1 MPNDDGL
8 DNPETDP
15 ERDAFNRWPF
25 SKRLADLIAGFD
37 TTNGAP
43 VIGIFGKWGYG
54 KSTVLNYIKRELKT
68 TYSETV
74 VAYEFNPWLFTNQE
88 ELVAA
93 FLVSLT
99 AELKVSLGTRGKQF
113 GKWLEKSSG
122 LFGMIPFGIGSG
134 AAKLTEQ
141 IGKDLANDPLSS
153 RRDRAFEI
161 MRQATRTVVVL
172 IDDLDRLDPDEILTM
187 LKLVRLNGNLPR
199 VVYVLAFDDTMVARA
214 VGAKYGSGLEAGRQF
229 LEKIIQYP
237 FTLPA
242 VGQDRLVALVVKQ
255 AREACAA
262 AGVALSEDEWRAFG
276 NLMDAHLSR
285 RLNTPRQAI
294 RYANALRFALP
305 MLSGLVNP
313 FDQMLI
319 EGLRVLFPE
328 VYALVRDDARSFTFL
343 SENGTVR
350 VLGSFSADDA
360 MMGAPDTE
368 VAAAVAIVKELFPGG
383 PGRPKSIA
391 RLQYFDRYFSYA
403 VSREEI
409 LESELAETV
418 RTARDDLE
426 LSAALATLA
435 QAGPP
440 RLIRAVSDL
449 RPDLDPEHLGVL
461 CRALARIG
469 GRFISDRR
477 ALLAQSTEPTF
488 DPLAKQAVNLLA
500 GLILEIPNSGG
511 LRERAVLGVI
521 ELADPVE
528 FAIVVA
534 RHLRQVLFSRDKPA
548 RESGRANEPGEDEI
562 SEEAKQAFGEL
573 LARRIRAL
581 ATANPDLIFTRPDG
595 PRIIDEWYGDNS
607 ADLRQWLEERFEGEP
622 AEALRF
628 FNLIDEEKDGRYSFL
643 WYPLEMIVSP
653 KVLTNGL
660 IAALEAAP
668 NAGDPQLRARVGR
681 FLGPFNPGSD

>member
-8 DNPETDP
+8 DNPQTDAA
-15 ERDAFNRWPF
+15 RDAFNRWPF

-54 KSTVLNYIKRELKT
+54 KSTVLNYIKHELET
-68 TYSETV
+68 THRDTI

-99 AELKVSLGTRGKQF
+99 AQLKVSLGTGAKQF

-161 MRQATRTVVVL
+161 MRKATRTVVVL
-172 IDDLDRLDPDEILTM
+172 IDDLDRLDTEEILTM

-214 VGAKYGSGLEAGRQF
+214 VGAKYGFGLEAGRQF
-229 LEKIIQYP
+229 LEKIVQYP

-242 VGQDRLVALVVKQ
+242 VGQDRLVGLVVKQ
-255 AREACAA
+255 AREACIA
-262 AGVALSEDEWRAFG
+262 AGVAISDDEWRAFG
-276 NLMDAHLSR
+276 DLMDRQFSR
-285 RLNTPRQAI
+285 RLNTPRQAV

-305 MLSGLVNP
+305 MLKGQVNP

-328 VYALVRDDARSFTFL
+328 VYASLRDDVRLYSYL
-343 SENGTVR
+343 GDNGTVR
-350 VLGSFSADDA
+350 MLRSFPAEEA
-360 MMGAPDTE
+360 MRGAPEKE
-368 VAAAVAIVKELFPGG
+368 VEAATAIVKELFPDKQT
-383 PGRPKSIA
+383 RPKSVA

-418 RTARDDLE
+418 RGAHDDLA
-426 LSAALATLA
+426 LSVVLAALAE
-435 QAGPP
+435 AGPP
-440 RLIRAVSDL
+440 RLIRAISDL
-449 RPDLDPEHLGVL
+449 CPELDPEQLVKL

-469 GRFISDRR
+469 RFFISDRKE
-477 ALLAQSTEPTF
+477 LLAQSTEPTF
-488 DPLAKQAVNLLA
+488 DPLAKQAVNLLTD
-500 GLILEIPNSGG
+500 LILAIPKTSGQ
-511 LRERAVLGVI
+511 RERAILGII

-528 FAIVVA
+528 FGIVCA
-534 RHLRQVLFSRDKPA
+534 RHLRQVLSSRNAK
-548 RESGRANEPGEDEI
+548 PGENDMSDET
-562 SEEAKQAFGEL
+562 
-573 LARRIRAL
+573 RRAL
-581 ATANPDLIFTRPDG
+581 GERLAARINALADANPDLILTGADG
-595 PRIIDEWYGDNS
+595 RRIIDEWYGDD
-607 ADLRQWLEERFEGEP
+607 AEGLRRWLEARFDAAP
-622 AEALRF
+622 ADALRF
-628 FNLIDEEKDGRYSFL
+628 FAYVDEGSGGLYSFL
-643 WYPLEMIVSP
+643 WYPLEEIVSP
-653 KVLTNGL
+653 KALTNGL

-668 NAGDPQLRARVGR
+668 GAGDPQLRARARR
-681 FLGPFNPGSD
+681 FLGPFDPDAE